1 VGLIIRLTLFFVD
14 LLNIVIQMLND
25 SELERYTRQIR
36 LPQIG
41 TAGQGKL
48 KKSKVLVIGAGG
60 LGSAVL
66 QYLAAAG
73 IGNIGIVDY
82 DTVDLTNLNRQV
94 LYSTD
99 DLGSPKVLRAAEKIR
114 QANPEIRIIPYQQQF
129 SMESAAEILPEYD
142 LVMDCTDQF
151 SSRYLISDACVRY
164 GKTEVYGAVY
174 HFEGQVTVFNYQNGP
189 NLRDLHPEE
198 PPKPVLPPGEEG
210 GVIGTIAGIIGILEA
225 NEAIKIILGIGEVLS
240 GKIMV
245 FDALNCNSYF
255 FHLSKPA

>member
-1 VGLIIRLTLFFVD
+1 
-14 LLNIVIQMLND
+14 MLND

-41 TAGQGKL
+41 IDGQEKL
-48 KKSKVLVIGAGG
+48 KKAKVLVIGAGG

-73 IGNIGIVDY
+73 IGNIGIVDF
-82 DTVDLTNLNRQV
+82 DTIDLSNFNRQV

-99 DLGSPKVLRAAEKIR
+99 DLGSLKVMRAAERIGN
-114 QANPEIRIIPYQQQF
+114 ANPDIKIIPFLQQF
-129 SMESAAEILPEYD
+129 TMESAEGMLLQYD
-142 LVMDCTDQF
+142 IVVDCTDQF
-151 SSRYLISDACVRY
+151 SSRYLISDACVRF
-164 GKTEVYGAVY
+164 GKPEVYGAVY

-198 PPKPVLPPGEEG
+198 PPKSELPPGEEG
-210 GVIGTIAGIIGILEA
+210 GIIGTIAGIIGILEA
-225 NEAIKIILGIGEVLS
+225 NEVIKIVLGIGEVLS
-240 GKIMV
+240 GKILV

-255 FHLSKPA
+255 FHLSNHQ